1 MLTTCALRLE
11 QELPRVDGVLDEET
25 GPRARVRRLAGGG
38 PHAPG
43 EERRLGSCLDCLD
56 CLIDQSFISDSCYF

>member
-1 MLTTCALRLE
+1 MLTTCVRLE

-43 EERRLGSCLDCLD
+43 EERRLGSCLDANFL
-56 CLIDQSFISDSCYF
+56 DQSFISDSCYF